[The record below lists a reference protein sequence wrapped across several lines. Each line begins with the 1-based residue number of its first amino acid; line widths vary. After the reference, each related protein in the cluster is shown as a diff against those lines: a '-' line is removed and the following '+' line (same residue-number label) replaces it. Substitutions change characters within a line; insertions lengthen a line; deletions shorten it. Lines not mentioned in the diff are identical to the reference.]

1 MRKQSVVFK
10 DNRDNRD
17 NFLCA
22 SRFTSAMFTIFK
34 WRGFGLQACFAKD
47 AKMLKR
53 EHFYRGFA

>member
-17 NFLCA
+17 NFLYA

-34 WRGFGLQACFAKD
+34 
-47 AKMLKR
+47 
-53 EHFYRGFA
+53 